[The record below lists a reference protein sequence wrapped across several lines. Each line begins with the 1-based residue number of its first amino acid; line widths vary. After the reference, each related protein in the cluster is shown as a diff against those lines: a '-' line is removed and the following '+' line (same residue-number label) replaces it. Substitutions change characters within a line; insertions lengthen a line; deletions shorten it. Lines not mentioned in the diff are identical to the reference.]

1 MRPIRID
8 QIVDADG
15 EVTVSDLPVKRGQHV
30 EVIVLSHDSRS
41 TDAPPLTVGQLRQ
54 SALVGL
60 WKDRDDIQ
68 SSDVYV
74 RELRAAPHHQPEV
87 L

>member
-15 EVTVSDLPVKRGQHV
+15 EVTLSDLPVKRGQHV
-30 EVIVLSHDSRS
+30 EVIVLRHDTRS
-41 TDAPPLTVGQLRQ
+41 TVTPSLTVGQLRL
-54 SALVGL
+54 SPIIGL

-68 SSDVYV
+68 SSEAYA
-74 RELRAAPHHQPEV
+74 RKLRDASQLRHQ